1 MKIFAFLSSL
11 AASYAISVRQASVL
25 PAASSG
31 FHLAMDTLAVR
42 LTIPPA
48 GFVEDFHLQVNA
60 PCRAHKWKACRSLV
74 SGMLSNP
81 VVFDLTLAC
90 GSALAFALYQETPP
104 GVWALIRRLL
114 GR

>member
-1 MKIFAFLSSL
+1 
-11 AASYAISVRQASVL
+11 
-25 PAASSG
+25 
-31 FHLAMDTLAVR
+31 
-42 LTIPPA
+42 
-48 GFVEDFHLQVNA
+48 
-60 PCRAHKWKACRSLV
+60 
-74 SGMLSNP
+74 MLSNP